1 MGKRIIAGVGIL
13 LMSLCI
19 GVFAG
24 AGPGRAATWNV
35 EKWNMKQTKTVTKGA
50 FTFKA
55 HLSNDKK
62 EAWVYL
68 VEATNHDSPAALD
81 FPKEIQKAKVT
92 KIGADMTSE
101 PLDELDFYQNVFGI
115 WVEHAHEGD
124 GYCKAVK
131 NVTSMTLPETV
142 TEVEESAFS
151 GMRALKKVKIPGQV
165 KELRRDT
172 FYGCR
177 KLQEVSLP
185 KKLSYL
191 ALDSCFDDCPE
202 LTKVTLSKSNKKF
215 TMGEGALLSKNKKKL
230 IWVVPGRHSLTF
242 PKSVRTIASG
252 AFFNCQVE
260 RVHIGKNIRKMEINC
275 FSSVLRD
282 VTVDRA
288 NPVYA
293 RDGQCIYRKSDKA
306 VVVGIAKKQMLKISD
321 KVKRIPREA
330 SICGQL
336 NEAGQ
341 LEVLDIPASVS
352 EIHEDSPVL
361 WLSTGTKV
369 YFRRPV
375 PPKLIQGS
383 SEGKALPI
391 FCEVYVP
398 AKSLAAY
405 KNWYKKYDCYSTINK
420 GDWHT
425 LKNKAE

>member
-1 MGKRIIAGVGIL
+1 MGKRTIAGLGIL
-13 LMSLCI
+13 LVSLCI

-24 AGPGRAATWNV
+24 EEPGKAATWNV
-35 EKWNMKQTKTVTKGA
+35 EKWNMKGTRTVTKGA

-55 HLSNDKK
+55 HISKDKK

-81 FPKEIQKAKVT
+81 FPKEIRKAKVT
-92 KIGADMTSE
+92 KIGADMLSV
-101 PLDELDFYQNVFGI
+101 DEVDFYKNVFGK
-115 WVEHAHEGD
+115 WVEYAHDAD
-124 GYCKAVK
+124 GYCKAIK

-142 TEVEESAFS
+142 TEIDEAAFS
-151 GMRALKKVKIPGQV
+151 GMHALTKIKIPGKV
-165 KELRRDT
+165 KELHGET
-172 FYGCR
+172 FYGCQ
-177 KLQEVSLP
+177 KLQEVNLP
-185 KKLSYL
+185 RKLSYL
-191 ALDSCFDDCPE
+191 ALDSCFDDCPA
-202 LTKVTLSKSNKKF
+202 LTKVTLSKSNRKF
-215 TMGEGALLSKNKKKL
+215 AMGDGALLSKDKKKL

-275 FSSVLRD
+275 FSSALRD

-321 KVKRIPREA
+321 KVKRIPEEA

-336 NEAGQ
+336 NEAGE
-341 LEVLDIPASVS
+341 LEMLDIPASVS
-352 EIHEDSPVL
+352 EIHEDSPIL

-369 YFRRPV
+369 YFRRPA

-425 LKNKAE
+425 LKN